1 MSLRSSISTQT
12 GSALIISLLML
23 IAVTLLAIISM
34 ESSTLQ
40 LKMVSNSQ
48 KSKEVF
54 ECSISELEANF
65 RESTQNNSEILDTLN
80 EARYNLVI
88 ESDGSE
94 TYLETVGTSIA
105 PCPGASTLS
114 VLYTGL
120 AFNPND
126 TFNDDTSVGT
136 FEYLDFDLRA
146 DSSLAGRFTSEQILG
161 IKRIAPK
168 TQ

>member
-1 MSLRSSISTQT
+1 MSFNSNPKKQA
-12 GSALIISLLML
+12 GSALIISLFML

-34 ESSTLQ
+34 QSSTLQ

-65 RESTQNNSEILDTLN
+65 RESTQNNSAILDTLHD
-80 EARYNLVI
+80 ARYNLII
-88 ESDGSE
+88 EPDGSE
-94 TYLETVGTSIA
+94 TYLETAGTSIA
-105 PCPGASTLS
+105 PCPGTSTIS

-146 DSSLAGRFTSEQILG
+146 DSSLAGRFSSEQILG
-161 IKRIAPK
+161 IQRIAPK